1 MLCQVRAIVRLT
13 SDKHVN
19 FAQWSTNGMH
29 IDYLDALSSSVG
41 IFHVVDILTGADTQ
55 IATGVVND
63 PAPAWSTD
71 GQELVYSTGVRIGIV
86 SFQAGNRTLFL
97 TLHGVA
103 SSFAWSVT
111 SLHQIVVALRDTS
124 QGIYLVDTLK
134 NTSVQMDTMG
144 ASGPIAWTEIP

>member
-1 MLCQVRAIVRLT
+1 M
-13 SDKHVN
+13 HV
-19 FAQWSTNGMH
+19 
-29 IDYLDALSSSVG
+29 DYPDALSSGVG
-41 IFHVVDILTGADTQ
+41 IFHVVDIRTGADTQ

-71 GQELVYSTGVRIGIV
+71 GQDLVYSTGARIGIV
-86 SFQAGNRTLFL
+86 NLKAGNRTLFL

-111 SLHQIVVALRDTS
+111 VLNQIVVALRDTS

-144 ASGPIAWTEIP
+144 ASGPIEWTEIP